1 MLIRIDDFF
10 KEGYNV
16 QSWQYYHWIQSSM
29 RMNLE
34 LKWKELEKEAKNDE
48 ITIYEH
54 CKKKKF

>member
-1 MLIRIDDFF
+1 MIFF

-16 QSWQYYHWIQSSM
+16 LSWQYYHWIQSSM
-29 RMNLE
+29 HMNLE